1 MTWLHEHLC
10 QPNVLFTQAPKN
22 PGEQP
27 KQIGNKTECALL
39 GFVMDLG
46 EDYRTIR
53 AHHPDTT
60 FTKVF
65 TFNSARKSMST
76 IIPLDGGGYRVF
88 TKGASEI
95 IMKKCSF
102 ILGDGGRV
110 ERFSPSAQDRMVKDV
125 IEPMARDGLRTISI
139 AFRDFVPGKADV
151 NQVGFANIESG
162 KLFEYFKRIS
172 RYPKTSLKN

>member
-1 MTWLHEHLC
+1 
-10 QPNVLFTQAPKN
+10 
-22 PGEQP
+22 
-27 KQIGNKTECALL
+27 
-39 GFVMDLG
+39 MDLG
-46 EDYRTIR
+46 EDYRGIR
-53 AHHPDTT
+53 SRHPDTS
-60 FTKVF
+60 FAKVF

-76 IIPLDGGGYRVF
+76 VIPLDGGGYRVF

-110 ERFSPSAQDRMVKDV
+110 EKFSPSSQDRIVKDV

-151 NQVGFANIESG
+151 NQVRNDCVSHDV
-162 KLFEYFKRIS
+162 LFEPKFYLKPESEATNINKFNCMSFKVVH
-172 RYPKTSLKN
+172 